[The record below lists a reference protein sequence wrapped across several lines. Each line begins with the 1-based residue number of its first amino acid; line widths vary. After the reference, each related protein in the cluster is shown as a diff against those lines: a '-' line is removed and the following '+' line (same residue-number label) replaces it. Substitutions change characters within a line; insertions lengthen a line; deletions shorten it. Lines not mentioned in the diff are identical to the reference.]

1 MPLRNVPILV
11 LSLGYAAFSLLL
23 YRAGIAP
30 KRVLLLDPA
39 AYYLVQ
45 ALFVLPL
52 FCGLV
57 SLFVGITGRLAGGKK
72 VPFEVALKQLAPA
85 YCWPLLGLFLVPD
98 VAVFL
103 IAGHGALAK
112 AMRFYGPIAPLVVW
126 WLSTLRTA
134 RLFEVSRGRAAAAT
148 FVGLLLQA
156 LIGGLFL
163 R

>member
-1 MPLRNVPILV
+1 M
-11 LSLGYAAFSLLL
+11 
-23 YRAGIAP
+23 
-30 KRVLLLDPA
+30 
-39 AYYLVQ
+39 
-45 ALFVLPL
+45 
-52 FCGLV
+52 
-57 SLFVGITGRLAGGKK
+57 
-72 VPFEVALKQLAPA
+72 PFEVALKQLAPA

-126 WLSTLRTA
+126 WLSALRTA
-134 RLFEVSRGRAAAAT
+134 RLFEVSKGRAAAAT

>member
-30 KRVLLLDPA
+30 KRVLLLDPSS
-39 AYYLVQ
+39 YYLVQ
-45 ALFVLPL
+45 ALFILPL

-57 SLFVGITGRLAGGKK
+57 SLFVGVTSRLAGGKQ
-72 VPFEVALKQLAPA
+72 VPFEVALERLAPA
-85 YCWPLLGLFLVPD
+85 YCWPLLGLFVLPD
-98 VAVFL
+98 TAVFL
-103 IAGHGALAK
+103 VAGHAALAK
-112 AMRFYGPIAPLVVW
+112 AMRFYGPIAPLCVW
-126 WLSTLRTA
+126 AISALRAA
-134 RLFEVSRGRAAAAT
+134 RLFEVSKGRAVAAT

-156 LIGGLFL
+156 LLGGLLL